1 MEDNKWKKH
10 DDFIEEMLN
19 LSSRFI
25 WINKPPQI
33 VEAFFEGRLSSSRDF
48 CAPLI
53 GGIQI

>member
-10 DDFIEEMLN
+10 EDFIEEMLN

-25 WINKPPQI
+25 WIDKPPQI